1 MTLIKLSS
9 NARPHPSPLPRG
21 EGEPPA
27 SFRKLRRHN
36 CGRRVSR
43 LRSETGRTTAILRI
57 FKNGWIILPLLG
69 ERAGVRAVILPT
81 S

>member
-1 MTLIKLSS
+1 MSLSQVS
-9 NARPHPSPLPRG
+9 FIARPHPSPLPQG

-27 SFRKLRRHN
+27 SFRKLRRLN
-36 CGRRVSR
+36 CSRRVSG

-57 FKNGWIILPLLG
+57 FKNGRIILPLLG
-69 ERAGVRAVILPT
+69 ERAWMRAVVLPT